1 MTNWEYEWV
10 DFDNF
15 EKYRDSMNNSI
26 NEFVKKYRN
35 LNEEILIQSLKDYEY
50 ILTNYSYGG
59 KEGYYYWLKSQINQ
73 SNSEIKSKFKDIQD
87 FTMEQFNKIN
97 FYRKSIGK
105 LNKDKVIEILKLK
118 NETKYLHFIN
128 RIFENEKYILSDK
141 EEKILSLMNEQ
152 AYSRWKN
159 MLSELISSEIKII
172 DDKEYSFEELMSRT
186 LSEDKEV
193 RDSSAKEINKI
204 LSKYEKISEHEF
216 NALLSHYETIDKI
229 RGYEYPDHS
238 RHIGDNIDKE
248 FIDILTKTVSENF
261 EISKRFYDL
270 KSKVVKH
277 KLNYYDRTF
286 PVGKIDKNFDWESSK
301 KIVKKVLK
309 KLDKE
314 FLDIFE
320 KFEKNKFD
328 VYPSKGK
335 RGGAFCV
342 HFTKNL
348 PTYIML
354 NHTDT
359 IRDVKT
365 LAHEVGHG
373 INNELSRKAQ
383 DEIYFGTLTST
394 AEVASTFFEDFVFRD
409 LIQDVDKKTKF
420 LLIMQ
425 KISDEIS
432 TIHRQ
437 IAGYNFEK
445 DVHKAFRKN
454 KHLSSKEIGEIFKK
468 NMKAYCGD
476 SVELEGFENWWIYWS
491 HFRRRFYVYSYAS
504 GLLISK
510 GMQKLVD
517 KDKSNIEK
525 VKKFLSSGTSKSPR
539 KLFSEMNIDIY
550 SEDFWKKGL
559 NQINDLLNEAENLY
573 EELYNE

>member
-1 MTNWEYEWV
+1 MTTWKYEWA
-10 DFDNF
+10 DHDNF
-15 EKYRDSMNNSI
+15 KKDRDHMKKSI
-26 NEFVKKYRN
+26 NEFAKKYIN
-35 LNEEILIQSLKDYEY
+35 LTEENLIQSLSDYEY
-50 ILTNYSYGG
+50 ILSNHSYGG

-73 SNSEIKSKFKDIQD
+73 SDSEIKSKFKDIQD
-87 FTMEQFNKIN
+87 FTTEQFNKIN

-105 LNKDKVIEILKLK
+105 LDKKKVMDILNSNNKS
-118 NETKYLHFIN
+118 KYLHFIN
-128 RIFENEKYILSDK
+128 RIFDNEKYILSDK

-152 AYSRWKN
+152 SYSRWKN
-159 MLSELISSEIKII
+159 MLSELISSETKLI
-172 DDKEYSFEELMSRT
+172 DEKEYSFEQLMSRT
-186 LSEDKEV
+186 LSGNKEV
-193 RDSSAKEINKI
+193 RDNAGSEINKI

-216 NALLSHYETIDKI
+216 NALLSHFETIDKI
-229 RGYEYPDHS
+229 RGYQYPDHS

-248 FIDILTKTVSENF
+248 FIEILTKTVTNHF
-261 EISKRFYDL
+261 EISKKFYDL

-286 PVGKIDKNFDWESSK
+286 PIGNIDKNFDWESSK
-301 KIVKKVLK
+301 NLVKKVLL
-309 KLDKE
+309 KLDKD
-314 FLDIFE
+314 FLNIFE
-320 KFEKNKFD
+320 QFEKNKFD

-373 INNELSRKAQ
+373 INNELSRKEQ

-394 AEVASTFFEDFVFRD
+394 AEVASTFFEDFVFRE
-409 LIQDVDKKTKF
+409 LIEGVDKKTKF

-437 IAGYNFEK
+437 IAGYNFER
-445 DVHKAFRKN
+445 DVHESFRKN
-454 KHLSSKEIGEIFKK
+454 KHLSSAEIGKIFKN
-468 NMKAYCGD
+468 NMKEYCGD

-510 GMQKLVD
+510 GIQDLVD
-517 KDKSNIEK
+517 QDRSNIKK
-525 VKKFLSSGTSKSPR
+525 VKKFLSSGTSKSP
-539 KLFSEMNIDIY
+539 KDLFNEMNIDIY
-550 SEDFWKKGL
+550 SKEFWEKGL
-559 NQINDLLNEAENLY
+559 NQITTLLNEAERLY
-573 EELYNE
+573 EELYSE